1 MLKGQGFKEQIFEN
15 QIFALFVNTFLNGTN
30 GVSSNYKEEMAISH
44 TNNTVTVYSGA
55 VCIQGRFLEEESYNT
70 EVTGTDEAYCKLVIE
85 IDLDKVNTASNFNQG
100 TYKIIKST
108 SGYPNLT
115 QDNIVKNNAGV
126 YQYELARFRTS
137 VNGITN
143 FQDRRTF
150 LDFASIYS
158 KITNDYETVLSQLQ
172 NELEGVKTQEG
183 VALRSDFATV
193 EATLSTPLSPHSGV
207 AIISYPTGFNKNNTA
222 VVSAVPKSN
231 NNYNFNAINKIQYV
245 QLNDDNIYINY
256 LDPESDVTGK
266 VIEISI
272 MKK

>member
-1 MLKGQGFKEQIFEN
+1 MLKGHGFSQQIFGN
-15 QIFALFVNTFLNGTN
+15 PIFALFVNTFLDGANGI
-30 GVSSNYKEEMAISH
+30 SDNYKNGMAISYSGS
-44 TNNTVTVYSGA
+44 NVTVDSGA
-55 VCIQGRFLEEESYNT
+55 ICIQGRFLEEETST
-70 EVTGTDEAYCKLVIE
+70 TISAGTDNMYCKLVIE
-85 IDLDKVNTASNFNQG
+85 IDLDKINTASNFVQG
-100 TYKIIKST
+100 AYKIIKSA

-115 QDNIVKNNAGV
+115 QTNIVKNNAGI

-137 VNGITN
+137 ANGISN
-143 FQDRRTF
+143 FQDMRTF
-150 LDFASIYS
+150 LDFESIYS
-158 KITNDYETVLSQLQ
+158 KITSDYETVLDELQ
-172 NELEGVKTQEG
+172 QELEGVKTEEG

-207 AIISYPTGFNKNNTA
+207 ANISYPTGFNKNNTA

-256 LDPESDVTGK
+256 LDSESDVTGK